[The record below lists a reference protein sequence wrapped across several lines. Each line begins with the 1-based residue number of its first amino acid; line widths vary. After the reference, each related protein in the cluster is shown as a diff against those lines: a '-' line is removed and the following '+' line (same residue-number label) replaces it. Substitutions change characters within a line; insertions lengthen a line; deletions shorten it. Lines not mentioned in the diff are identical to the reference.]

1 MKRKFCLANFNALD
15 TGVLK
20 DLLVFILQ
28 KTTPLGALLL
38 LLVDVPN
45 KNVIRGHSKN
55 TCSNGGR
62 GGGVL
67 QNDT

>member
-38 LLVDVPN
+38 LLLDMPD
-45 KNVIRGHSKN
+45 KNVMKLKPVWGPWLSKIP
-55 TCSNGGR
+55 T
-62 GGGVL
+62 
-67 QNDT
+67 